1 MDPPNKNLI
10 LKYELKGHIPNYLFR
25 QSWMHSHYTNSDLHE
40 TFLDVQVRVS
50 CQSKTEFCGL
60 WFSES
65 KFGLFGQCRKC

>member
-1 MDPPNKNLI
+1 MDALA
-10 LKYELKGHIPNYLFR
+10 LSEHELGF
-25 QSWMHSHYTNSDLHE
+25 SEHE